1 MRLHLDPAKVIRARE
16 LAAVAGR
23 PVVEM
28 AAAHTTVSIERA
40 VLRMAGLE
48 GADVEG
54 IPWVNRL
61 TDCVAE
67 QVGLENGVALPVWDA
82 LAAQRRAGIGA
93 DAPLLTLAQRAAAGS
108 VEFRVPEGRAASSA
122 TTAALRAARAGVRRV
137 DRQRAARERLLA
149 RYPVDHRPW
158 IYLIV
163 ATGNIHED
171 VPQAQAAAREG
182 ADVIA
187 VIRSTGQ
194 SLLDFVPEGATT

>member
-1 MRLHLDPAKVIRARE
+1 MRLQLDPAKVIRARE
-16 LAAVAGR
+16 LAAIAGQ
-23 PVVEM
+23 PVVDM
-28 AAAHTTVSIERA
+28 AAVHTTVSIERA

-48 GADVEG
+48 GADAEG

-61 TDCVAE
+61 ADCVSE
-67 QVGLENGVALPVWDA
+67 QVGLEHGVALPVWDA
-82 LAAQRRAGIGA
+82 LAAQRRAGIGGGA
-93 DAPLLTLAQRAAAGS
+93 TLLTLAQRAAAGS
-108 VEFRVPEGRAASSA
+108 VQFRVPEGRAAASA
-122 TTAALRAARAGVRRV
+122 TTAAMRSARAGVRRV
-137 DRQRAARERLLA
+137 DRQRAAREKLLA
-149 RYPVDHRPW
+149 RYPVDHKPW